1 MATPRK
7 TAAKA
12 PARQEAAGAP
22 ETAPAS
28 QDTNPSPNGWET
40 PEQPIQTPDGQ
51 DATLS
56 ALRRLREPFPAEAIG
71 KLPRTTCRA
80 CSDVARSYRACE
92 SHSWIRRCEDCG
104 NNHSSA
110 TIHLDFVGHAD
121 VTARLL
127 DVDPHWSWRPF
138 SMDEI
143 QALPPALR
151 EAGLWIML
159 TVAGVSRPGF
169 GDAQGKSG
177 GNAVKEMIGDALRN
191 AGMRFGISLDLW
203 AKGDR
208 SWAKAE
214 DETPESQVADHAVQ
228 PNSEQVADGAR
239 GSLQDR
245 HVHTRHEAL
254 DDMTRDQMP
263 PADRRRWDTWM
274 GTFTDDWNGLPEPVQ
289 AEVKATWPKDVP
301 TPSSGSMTI
310 NHIKGAREHMATLLA
325 TYRDGLATQE
335 KAADPEPQQD
345 TLTGDGYDEP
355 PF

>member
-28 QDTNPSPNGWET
+28 QDTNPSPNGWEA
-40 PEQPIQTPDGQ
+40 PAQPAQAPDGQ

-138 SMDEI
+138 TMDEI

-159 TVAGVSRPGF
+159 TVAGTSRPGF
-169 GDAQGKSG
+169 GDAQGKTG

-214 DETPESQVADHAVQ
+214 DETPESQVGDPTAVQ

-245 HVHTRHEAL
+245 QVHTRHEAL
-254 DDMTRDQMP
+254 DDMTREQMP

-274 GTFTDDWNGLPEPVQ
+274 GTFTDDWNNLPQVVQ
-289 AEVKATWPKDVP
+289 DQVQQQWPADVP
-301 TPSSGSMTI
+301 TPKSGRMTI
-310 NHIKGAREHMATLLA
+310 NHIKGAREHMAALHQQHLAEAQKPQEPEQGTLA
-325 TYRDGLATQE
+325 GED
-335 KAADPEPQQD
+335 
-345 TLTGDGYDEP
+345 DEP